1 MDDYGM
7 NIMRSSV
14 GTELREANL
23 DVIRETEGD
32 ITGKRDDFDESSEMI
47 LAEES
52 NGNIPKDTRKRRST
66 MMTEYTVYTEGMHEF
81 SSDDNVEMEKPPW
94 VDRVQLRHGMD
105 WLDLTK

>member
-1 MDDYGM
+1 
-7 NIMRSSV
+7 MRSSV

-52 NGNIPKDTRKRRST
+52 NGNIPKDSRQRRST
-66 MMTEYTVYTEGMHEF
+66 MMTEYTV
-81 SSDDNVEMEKPPW
+81 
-94 VDRVQLRHGMD
+94 
-105 WLDLTK
+105 